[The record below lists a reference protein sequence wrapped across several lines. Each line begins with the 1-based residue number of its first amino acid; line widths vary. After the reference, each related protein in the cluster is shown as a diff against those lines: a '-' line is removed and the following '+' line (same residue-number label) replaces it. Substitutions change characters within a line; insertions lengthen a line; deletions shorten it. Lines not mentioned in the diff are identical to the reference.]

1 MRIIYILIA
10 LIRLFTLSVSMASVE
25 NPASGS
31 SVETVTM
38 PNDQLAAAEEI
49 RSTVAEDAQGK
60 TNETQDARKF
70 EENKWDD
77 NNEEYIAQKSP
88 LGDVLIEAQENK
100 EEKHGEETE
109 VKANKPVGNRDISKP
124 HVSPAKEKI
133 KAVKEGNENRPNLKL
148 HVQPMGNAVSE
159 KTVASL
165 PFPFVPQQ
173 ATEDQKNM
181 ESPDKED
188 EGEPF
193 SFEGLLSV
201 EQPAAG
207 ELNRNKTFGNGQ
219 KAEQSVTESF
229 LLNESPIGK
238 RERPSGRTAP
248 REQSQVG
255 QRPMI
260 RKDRLLKFLAS
271 APLGK
276 YRNRVPKI
284 NPTPTPIPQ
293 KAAKG
298 WTLQHTIEKVKGF
311 FKRSS
316 KK

>member
-60 TNETQDARKF
+60 TNETQQDARKF

-109 VKANKPVGNRDISKP
+109 VKANKP
-124 HVSPAKEKI
+124 
-133 KAVKEGNENRPNLKL
+133 
-148 HVQPMGNAVSE
+148 
-159 KTVASL
+159 
-165 PFPFVPQQ
+165 Q